1 MKNFTKAF
9 IPMAFCFA
17 LLLSAFTVSA
27 QTDERPDNMEQL
39 VPMQPQSVSPVIPN
53 AEKNVSRSED
63 NSMNPTFLVPPAAK
77 KVKSKKGF
85 FGKLFHKLNPLNWFK
100 DLKAQLST
108 GVMLMLIGL
117 GMIIIGYVLIFS
129 VYSGNFSGALLG
141 VLLIYV
147 GWIVFV
153 VGAIL
158 WLIDLIQNS

>member
-108 GVMLMLIGL
+108 GVLLMVVGLI
-117 GMIIIGYVLIFS
+117 
-129 VYSGNFSGALLG
+129 
-141 VLLIYV
+141 LLIVAIVLTAFLTWESLLLASLLWAIGGILITV
-147 GWIVFV
+147 GFI
-153 VGAIL
+153 I
-158 WLIDLIQNS
+158 WLIEFIQNN